1 MCRVRF
7 VSVSEELDGGGA
19 SGLSRVGGADGI
31 FVRRWVGRER
41 NIIAFSGWQAGGP
54 RIYLNLDSLLINI
67 WCRCSLTEQ
76 QFREFF

>member
-31 FVRRWVGRER
+31 FVRRWVGREKYYCIFR
-41 NIIAFSGWQAGGP
+41 MAGGRTP
-54 RIYLNLDSLLINI
+54 HLSKSRLVANKHLVSLL
-67 WCRCSLTEQ
+67 
-76 QFREFF
+76 FD